1 MTKKRSVILGA
12 TGIVY
17 NWRMQIWYI
26 YGLAD
31 PETPVVRYVGKTN
44 DPCARLRNHLSDARK
59 GGRNHRARWLAKILR
74 EGGMP
79 RVIICEVGFG
89 VGAAEAERK
98 WIAHYRRLGNPLVNS
113 SDGGDGSPGYVHSP
127 EVREKIRKNLL
138 DRPAPSADTRAKIS
152 RANKGKRRS
161 LTTRVKMSVAQ
172 RGLKK
177 ALTDNGRRRLQE
189 SAQRSRTI
197 AGEERM
203 AAVARETISAF
214 NNSQSHEQRSAR
226 ATEVNLETWAK
237 RTSEDRERISKNIS
251 AGHLKLTPEK
261 RQEISA
267 KGNAAIAASPE
278 IRQAI
283 GNRISGWW
291 TSLTPEAKAE
301 YLERRTAAIKE
312 GKARKKREREAA
324 EK

>member
-59 GGRNHRARWLAKILR
+59 GGRNHRA
-74 EGGMP
+74 
-79 RVIICEVGFG
+79 
-89 VGAAEAERK
+89 
-98 WIAHYRRLGNPLVNS
+98 
-113 SDGGDGSPGYVHSP
+113 
-127 EVREKIRKNLL
+127 
-138 DRPAPSADTRAKIS
+138 
-152 RANKGKRRS
+152 
-161 LTTRVKMSVAQ
+161 

-324 EK
+324 GK